1 MPNRALWEPD
11 FSVGHERI
19 DAQHQALLAQ
29 CRLLADHCEGSDAQA
44 AAPQFDQAF
53 EQLKL
58 LAREHFETEAELLA
72 ACAYPGLEDHRFE
85 CEEFAYLADE
95 IATAENFD
103 RLELQRFLTLWFV
116 GHIAGSARQQR
127 DCLAGGGAPASAA

>member
-1 MPNRALWEPD
+1 MPNRVLWEPD

-44 AAPQFDQAF
+44 AGPLFDRAF
-53 EQLKL
+53 EQLKV
-58 LAREHFETEAELLA
+58 LASEHFKTEAELLA
-72 ACAYPGLEDHRFE
+72 ACAYPGLEDHQFE
-85 CEEFAYLADE
+85 FEEFVYLADE

-116 GHIAGSARQQR
+116 GHITGTARQLR
-127 DCLAGGGAPASAA
+127 DCLAGGDAPPG